1 LRWGLQEALRAVRG
15 LPITLNSCSI
25 TKTPWQL
32 LARYEWSK
40 LNWLDAQNI
49 INAFG
54 DYVALAV
61 TLIIFLETA
70 FIFTSFLPGDS
81 LLFLTGLALATSTAW
96 LPDWLGFILI
106 WLAAFIGTQTGYWI
120 GYKIGPPLFEQ
131 NRNFILNQ
139 KVLDR
144 THEFFEKYGTRAVVL
159 ARFVPILRALI
170 PMLAGIS
177 EMDIKRFT
185 KLNLLGATIW
195 VGVFMLAG
203 YWLGQIPYIKENLET
218 TVILIIIFTS
228 LLLPVELLRDRIAKG
243 INSKRA
249 KR

>member
-1 LRWGLQEALRAVRG
+1 M
-15 LPITLNSCSI
+15 
-25 TKTPWQL
+25 
-32 LARYEWSK
+32 
-40 LNWLDAQNI
+40 NWLDAQQI

-70 FIFTSFLPGDS
+70 FILTSFLPGDS
-81 LLFLTGLALATSTAW
+81 LLFLTGLALATSTSW
-96 LPDWLGFILI
+96 LPDWVGFILI
-106 WLAAFIGTQTGYWI
+106 WLAAFVGTQVGYWI

-131 NRNFILNQ
+131 NRNFILNE
-139 KVLDR
+139 KVLAR
-144 THEFFEKYGTRAVVL
+144 THEFFEKYGARAVVL

-177 EMDIKRFT
+177 RMDLKRFT
-185 KLNLLGATIW
+185 QLNLIGATVW

-203 YWLGQIPYIKENLET
+203 YWLGQIPYVKENLET

-228 LLLPVELLRDRIAKG
+228 LLLPVELLRDRISKG
-243 INSKRA
+243 IKSKRSNG
-249 KR
+249 

>member
-1 LRWGLQEALRAVRG
+1 M
-15 LPITLNSCSI
+15 
-25 TKTPWQL
+25 
-32 LARYEWSK
+32 
-40 LNWLDAQNI
+40 NWLDAQEI

-70 FIFTSFLPGDS
+70 FILTSFLPGDS
-81 LLFLTGLALATSTAW
+81 LLFLTGLALATSTSW
-96 LPDWLGFILI
+96 LPDWVGFILI
-106 WLAAFIGTQTGYWI
+106 WLAAFVGTQVGYWI

-131 NRNFILNQ
+131 NRNFILNE
-139 KVLDR
+139 KVLAR
-144 THEFFEKYGTRAVVL
+144 THEFFEKYGARAVVL

-177 EMDIKRFT
+177 RMDLKRFT
-185 KLNLLGATIW
+185 QLNLIGATVW

-203 YWLGQIPYIKENLET
+203 YWLGQIPYVKENLET

-228 LLLPVELLRDRIAKG
+228 LLLPVELLRDRISKG
-243 INSKRA
+243 IKSKRSNG
-249 KR
+249 

>member
-1 LRWGLQEALRAVRG
+1 M
-15 LPITLNSCSI
+15 
-25 TKTPWQL
+25 
-32 LARYEWSK
+32 
-40 LNWLDAQNI
+40 NWLDAQEI
-49 INAFG
+49 ISAFG

-70 FIFTSFLPGDS
+70 FILTSFLPGDS
-81 LLFLTGLALATSTAW
+81 LLFLTGLALATSDAW
-96 LPDWLGFILI
+96 LPDWIGFILI
-106 WLAAFIGTQTGYWI
+106 WLAAFIGTQVGYWI

-144 THEFFEKYGTRAVVL
+144 THEFFEKYGARAVVL

-177 EMDIKRFT
+177 RMDIKRFT
-185 KLNLLGATIW
+185 RLNLIGATVW

-203 YWLGQIPYIKENLET
+203 YWLGQIPYVKENLET

-228 LLLPVELLRDRIAKG
+228 LLLPVELLRDRIAKRFS
-243 INSKRA
+243 SKRA

>member
-1 LRWGLQEALRAVRG
+1 
-15 LPITLNSCSI
+15 
-25 TKTPWQL
+25 
-32 LARYEWSK
+32 
-40 LNWLDAQNI
+40 LNWLDAQQI

-70 FIFTSFLPGDS
+70 FILTSFLPGDS
-81 LLFLTGLALATSTAW
+81 LLFLTGLALATSTSW
-96 LPDWLGFILI
+96 LPDWVGFILI
-106 WLAAFIGTQTGYWI
+106 WLAAFVGTQVGYWI

-131 NRNFILNQ
+131 NRNFILNE
-139 KVLDR
+139 KVLAR
-144 THEFFEKYGTRAVVL
+144 THEFFEKYGVRAVVL

-177 EMDIKRFT
+177 RMDLKRFT
-185 KLNLLGATIW
+185 QLNLIGATVW

-203 YWLGQIPYIKENLET
+203 YWLGQIPYVKENLET

-228 LLLPVELLRDRIAKG
+228 LLLPVELLRDRISKG
-243 INSKRA
+243 IKSKRSNG
-249 KR
+249 

>member
-1 LRWGLQEALRAVRG
+1 V
-15 LPITLNSCSI
+15 
-25 TKTPWQL
+25 
-32 LARYEWSK
+32 RYEWSK
-40 LNWLDAQNI
+40 LNWLDAQTI

>member
-1 LRWGLQEALRAVRG
+1 M
-15 LPITLNSCSI
+15 
-25 TKTPWQL
+25 
-32 LARYEWSK
+32 
-40 LNWLDAQNI
+40 NWLDAQEI

-70 FIFTSFLPGDS
+70 FILTSFLPGDS
-81 LLFLTGLALATSTAW
+81 LLFLTGLALATSDSW
-96 LPDWLGFILI
+96 LPDWIGFILI
-106 WLAAFIGTQTGYWI
+106 WLAAFIGTQVGYWI

-144 THEFFEKYGTRAVVL
+144 THEFFEKYGARAVVL

-177 EMDIKRFT
+177 RMDIKRFT
-185 KLNLLGATIW
+185 KLNLIGATVW
-195 VGVFMLAG
+195 VGIFMLAG
-203 YWLGQIPYIKENLET
+203 YWLGQISYVKENLET

-228 LLLPVELLRDRIAKG
+228 LLLPVELLRDRI
-243 INSKRA
+243 SKRLSSRRA

>member
-1 LRWGLQEALRAVRG
+1 M
-15 LPITLNSCSI
+15 
-25 TKTPWQL
+25 
-32 LARYEWSK
+32 
-40 LNWLDAQNI
+40 NWLDAQEI
-49 INAFG
+49 ISAFG

-70 FIFTSFLPGDS
+70 FILTSFLPGDS
-81 LLFLTGLALATSTAW
+81 LLFLTGLALATSDAW
-96 LPDWLGFILI
+96 LPDWIGFILI
-106 WLAAFIGTQTGYWI
+106 WLAAFIGTQVGYWI

-144 THEFFEKYGTRAVVL
+144 THEFFEKYGARAVVL

-177 EMDIKRFT
+177 RMDIKRFT
-185 KLNLLGATIW
+185 KLNLIGATVW

-203 YWLGQIPYIKENLET
+203 YWLGQIPYVKENLET

-228 LLLPVELLRDRIAKG
+228 LLLPVELLRDRI
-243 INSKRA
+243 SKRFSS
-249 KR
+249 KRPKR

>member
-1 LRWGLQEALRAVRG
+1 M
-15 LPITLNSCSI
+15 
-25 TKTPWQL
+25 
-32 LARYEWSK
+32 
-40 LNWLDAQNI
+40 NWLDAQEI

-70 FIFTSFLPGDS
+70 FILTSFLPGDS
-81 LLFLTGLALATSTAW
+81 LLFLTGLALATSDSW
-96 LPDWLGFILI
+96 LPDWIGFILI
-106 WLAAFIGTQTGYWI
+106 WLAAFIGTQVGYWI

-144 THEFFEKYGTRAVVL
+144 THEFFEKYGARAIVL

-177 EMDIKRFT
+177 RMDIKRFT
-185 KLNLLGATIW
+185 KLNLIGATVW
-195 VGVFMLAG
+195 VGIFMLAG
-203 YWLGQIPYIKENLET
+203 YWLGQIPYVKENLET

-228 LLLPVELLRDRIAKG
+228 LLLPVELLRDRIAKRF
-243 INSKRA
+243 ISKRA

>member
-1 LRWGLQEALRAVRG
+1 
-15 LPITLNSCSI
+15 
-25 TKTPWQL
+25 
-32 LARYEWSK
+32 
-40 LNWLDAQNI
+40 LNWLDAQYI

-81 LLFLTGLALATSTAW
+81 LLFLTGLALATSTSW

-106 WLAAFIGTQTGYWI
+106 WLAAFIGTQSGYWI

-131 NRNFILNQ
+131 NRNFILNE
-139 KVLDR
+139 KVLAR

-177 EMDIKRFT
+177 RMDIKRFT
-185 KLNLLGATIW
+185 QLNLIGATVW

-203 YWLGQIPYIKENLET
+203 YWLGQIPYVKENLET

-228 LLLPVELLRDRIAKG
+228 LLLPVELLRDRVSKG
-243 INSKRA
+243 IKSKRA

>member
-1 LRWGLQEALRAVRG
+1 M
-15 LPITLNSCSI
+15 
-25 TKTPWQL
+25 
-32 LARYEWSK
+32 
-40 LNWLDAQNI
+40 NWLDAQQI

-70 FIFTSFLPGDS
+70 FILTSFLPGDS
-81 LLFLTGLALATSTAW
+81 LLFLTGLALATSTSW

-106 WLAAFIGTQTGYWI
+106 WLAAFIGTQVGYWV

-131 NRNFILNQ
+131 NRNFILNE
-139 KVLDR
+139 KVLAR

-177 EMDIKRFT
+177 RMDIKRFT
-185 KLNLLGATIW
+185 QLNLIGATVW

-203 YWLGQIPYIKENLET
+203 YWLGQIPYVKENLET

-228 LLLPVELLRDRIAKG
+228 LLLPVELLRDRISKG
-243 INSKRA
+243 IKSKRSNG
-249 KR
+249 

>member
-1 LRWGLQEALRAVRG
+1 
-15 LPITLNSCSI
+15 
-25 TKTPWQL
+25 
-32 LARYEWSK
+32 
-40 LNWLDAQNI
+40 LNWLDAQEI
-49 INAFG
+49 ISAFG

-70 FIFTSFLPGDS
+70 FILTSFLPGES
-81 LLFLTGLALATSTAW
+81 LLFLTGLALATSDAW
-96 LPDWLGFILI
+96 LPDWIGFILI
-106 WLAAFIGTQTGYWI
+106 WLAAFIGTQVGYWI

-144 THEFFEKYGTRAVVL
+144 THEFFEKYGARAVVL

-177 EMDIKRFT
+177 RMDIKRFT
-185 KLNLLGATIW
+185 RLNLIGATVW

-203 YWLGQIPYIKENLET
+203 YWLGQIPYVKENLET

-228 LLLPVELLRDRIAKG
+228 LLLPVELLRDRIAKRFS
-243 INSKRA
+243 SKRA

>member
-1 LRWGLQEALRAVRG
+1 
-15 LPITLNSCSI
+15 
-25 TKTPWQL
+25 
-32 LARYEWSK
+32 
-40 LNWLDAQNI
+40 LNWLDAQHI
-49 INAFG
+49 INSFG

-81 LLFLTGLALATSTAW
+81 LLFLTGLALATSSSW
-96 LPDWLGFILI
+96 LPDWIGFILI
-106 WLAAFIGTQTGYWI
+106 WLAAFIGTQTGYWV

-144 THEFFEKYGTRAVVL
+144 THEFFEKYGARAVVL

-177 EMDIKRFT
+177 RMDIKRFT
-185 KLNLLGATIW
+185 QLNLIGATVW

-228 LLLPVELLRDRIAKG
+228 LLLPVELLRDRI
-243 INSKRA
+243 SRSLSA
-249 KR
+249 KRPKR

>member
-1 LRWGLQEALRAVRG
+1 M
-15 LPITLNSCSI
+15 
-25 TKTPWQL
+25 
-32 LARYEWSK
+32 
-40 LNWLDAQNI
+40 NWLDAQEI

-81 LLFLTGLALATSTAW
+81 LLFLTGLALATSTSW

-106 WLAAFIGTQTGYWI
+106 WLAAFIGTQVGYWI

-131 NRNFILNQ
+131 NRNFILNE
-139 KVLDR
+139 KVLAR

-177 EMDIKRFT
+177 RMDIKRFT
-185 KLNLLGATIW
+185 QLNLIGATVW

-203 YWLGQIPYIKENLET
+203 YWLGQIPYVKENLET

-228 LLLPVELLRDRIAKG
+228 LLLPVELLRDRISKG
-243 INSKRA
+243 IKSKRSNG
-249 KR
+249 